1 MVRAQLLERGIEDES
16 VLAAMEKV
24 PRHRFL
30 DPALRSRAYGD
41 HALPIGSGQTIS
53 QPYMV
58 ALMTACLRLKGGEKI
73 LEIGTGSG
81 YQAAILAEFT
91 PRVFTIERHAVLARS
106 AAAVLAELGCGNVI
120 TKTGDGSR
128 GWPEHAPYDRIIV
141 TAGAPV
147 VPDSLTDQLSS
158 KGGILVIPVGDRQ
171 IQSLVAHERKGSRV
185 SVRTLCDCAF
195 VPLLGLEGWDAP

>member
-1 MVRAQLLERGIEDES
+1 MIPHGRTPASRDDLSGARSEMVRAQLLERGIEDES

-106 AAAVLAELGCGNVI
+106 AAAVLAVPIDYAENMKLTKRLGDLQFSI
-120 TKTGDGSR
+120 
-128 GWPEHAPYDRIIV
+128 
-141 TAGAPV
+141 
-147 VPDSLTDQLSS
+147 
-158 KGGILVIPVGDRQ
+158 
-171 IQSLVAHERKGSRV
+171 
-185 SVRTLCDCAF
+185 
-195 VPLLGLEGWDAP
+195 